1 MKIDLQNKYFCHKA
15 NELIKIVGPTLDTK
29 SYTAEQLIKL
39 FTRIGITCV
48 DMQCAILRNNEVSHK
63 TRNKMCNTIKYHIME
78 FAVKIW
84 YDEFSMSY

>member
-1 MKIDLQNKYFCHKA
+1 MKIDLKNKYFCHKA

-29 SYTAEQLIKL
+29 KYTAQQLIKIFARL
-39 FTRIGITCV
+39 GITSV
-48 DMQCAILRNNEVSHK
+48 DMECAIMWNTEVHY
-63 TRNKMCNTIKYHIME
+63 TIKVQMCSAIRKHIME